1 MYRRKDLMKK
11 YTKTSLIMH
20 FLKGSV
26 RFFVIS
32 TVVAFAVTLFEMLI
46 PQLVRFTVDSVIGNE
61 TPSGFFASLPESI
74 QANLNLVSIAVTVG
88 ILALIVGVCRFVH
101 RYCTVKGS
109 ESLVK
114 TMRDELFA
122 VLQKLPFS
130 WHMKNRT
137 GDIIQRC
144 TSDVERVTEFISEQ
158 LVSIVRIVILIAIGL
173 VFMFSMNVKLS
184 LIAVVA
190 IPIMFSYSLFFH
202 GRISSHF
209 KECDET
215 EGVLSSIAQE
225 NLTGVRVVRAFGR
238 EKEEINRF
246 DGVNSKYAS
255 QWVKLIKFM
264 SLYWSSGD
272 LLSGLQIMSV
282 LVLGTVLCVKGE
294 LSAGELIA
302 FISYNSMTVW
312 PVRYLGRVVSELSKT
327 GVSVDRII
335 YIMNS
340 ETETDRK
347 DAYEP
352 ELDGD
357 IEFKNVSFSYDDGT
371 NVLKNVSLKVK
382 KGTTLGIIGAT
393 GSGKTSLV
401 HLINRLYELPESD
414 GTVTVNGVDVR
425 DIKLHHLRKNI
436 GMVLQEPFLFSGTV
450 RENISAVNGDA
461 TDEEIRRAASI
472 ADVDEAISEFP
483 SGYNTVVG
491 ERGVTLSGGQKQRVA
506 IARMLMQHAPIMV
519 FDDSLSA
526 VDAET
531 DARIR
536 GALKSELKDSTVFII
551 SHRVTTVMHAD
562 SIIVL
567 ENGRI
572 AEEGTHSE
580 LMGKNGIYRRIY
592 DLQMSVTEEE

>member
-1 MYRRKDLMKK
+1 MEK
-11 YTKTSLIMH
+11 YTKTTLIIH
-20 FLKGSV
+20 FLKGSL
-26 RFFVIS
+26 RFFIIS
-32 TVVAFAVTLFEMLI
+32 TVAAFTVTLFEMLI
-46 PQLVRFTVDSVIGNE
+46 PQLVRFTVDSVIGGE
-61 TPSGFFASLPESI
+61 APSGFISKLPESI
-74 QANLNLVSIAVTVG
+74 TQNLNFVTVAVTVG
-88 ILALIVGVCRFVH
+88 VLALLVGVCRYIH
-101 RYCTVKGS
+101 RYTNVKGS

-114 TMRDELFA
+114 TMRDELFS
-122 VLQKLPFS
+122 VLQRLPFE

-173 VFMFSMNVKLS
+173 VFMFSMNVKLTM
-184 LIAVVA
+184 IAVVA

-202 GRISSHF
+202 GKISNRF

-238 EKEEINRF
+238 EKEEMNRF
-246 DGVNSKYAS
+246 DGVNGKYAS
-255 QWVKLIKFM
+255 QWVKLVKIM
-264 SLYWSSGD
+264 SMYWSSGD
-272 LLSGLQIMSV
+272 LLSGVQVMSV
-282 LVLGTVLCVKGE
+282 LILGTVLCVKGE

-327 GVSVDRII
+327 GVSVDRIM

-340 ETETDRK
+340 ETEKDR
-347 DAYEP
+347 AESYEP
-352 ELDGD
+352 DLNGD
-357 IEFKNVSFSYDDGT
+357 IEFKNVSFSYGDGT
-371 NVLKNVSLKVK
+371 KVLKNISLKVK

-401 HLINRLYELPESD
+401 HLVNRLYELPESD

-450 RENISAVNGDA
+450 RENISAVNSDA
-461 TDEEIRRAASI
+461 TDEEIRKSASI
-472 ADVDEAISEFP
+472 ASVDEAISEFP

-506 IARMLMQHAPIMV
+506 IARMLMRHAPIMV

-536 GALKSELKDSTVFII
+536 GALKSELKDSTVFLI

-562 SIIVL
+562 NIIVL
-567 ENGRI
+567 ENGKI
-572 AEEGTHSE
+572 AEEGTHRE
-580 LMGKNGIYRRIY
+580 LMDKNGIYRRIY
-592 DLQMSVTEEE
+592 DLQMTVTEE